1 MVVKSATKRKLI
13 VHWGI
18 KEGIAHHL
26 AYNRNLGQL
35 VMLRK
40 SDFDSMYE
48 PLMDADWNKA
58 VSNVQER
65 DEIWEKLHDV
75 ETNEHLVQ
83 LGIVNHESVFFDIE
97 KGRYF
102 WVEINNPHIPI
113 FKRKQKSA
121 SRIKEM
127 NKVGNAEYVLQWF
140 PLSVLTP
147 EMLHTDLWEDG
158 TPSGR

>member
-1 MVVKSATKRKLI
+1 M
-13 VHWGI
+13 
-18 KEGIAHHL
+18 
-26 AYNRNLGQL
+26 
-35 VMLRK
+35 
-40 SDFDSMYE
+40 
-48 PLMDADWNKA
+48 
-58 VSNVQER
+58 
-65 DEIWEKLHDV
+65 

-121 SRIKEM
+121 GRIKEM

-158 TPSGR
+158 SNDDWMRV